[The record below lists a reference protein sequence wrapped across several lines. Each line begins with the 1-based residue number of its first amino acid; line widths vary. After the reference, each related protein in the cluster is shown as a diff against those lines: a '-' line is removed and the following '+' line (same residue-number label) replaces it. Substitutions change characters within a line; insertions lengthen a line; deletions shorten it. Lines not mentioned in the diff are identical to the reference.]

1 MMKVRSPYVVQCHGM
16 IVRPGDMV
24 IVMNLCEGGS
34 LQRFLAQH
42 EHFFVEHQDI
52 FLRTAKQM
60 LAGLQALHRERL
72 IHRDIK
78 PENIFLVADESA
90 PKEFPYK
97 AVIGDLG
104 LAKQLPSASKVAFS
118 AVGTDMYKPPEHLQD
133 LGYSQLGDVWQLGL
147 AFRCMLVGGPPFDS
161 EHLAK
166 NIQSKNFRA
175 QIPDSV
181 SREIAGLI
189 DKMTEIE
196 PTARP
201 PCDELI

>member
-1 MMKVRSPYVVQCHGM
+1 MKVRSPYVVQCHGM

-60 LAGLQALHRERL
+60 LTGLLALHEKTL
-72 IHRDIK
+72 VHRDIK
-78 PENIFLVADESA
+78 PENIFLVSDESA

-104 LAKQLPSASKVAFS
+104 LAKQLPSFSQNASCNK
-118 AVGTDMYKPPEHLQD
+118 GTILYRPPENFKD

-166 NIQSKNFRA
+166 NIQNKNFRA

-181 SREIAGLI
+181 NKEIAGLI